1 MDAHENKRDLF
12 YSKHELESI
21 KHRNARQA
29 KSMISSNMTI
39 DQFATMEVMD
49 TSIFLGLESCLSQSI
64 YHEIFERRKA
74 RSQAVLCEHN
84 RQLSFGIN
92 DPYMLAKIS
101 EVESA
106 WARKRARIIGL
117 LHFDD

>member
-1 MDAHENKRDLF
+1 VDAHENKRDLF

-39 DQFATMEVMD
+39 DQFATIKVMD

-64 YHEIFERRKA
+64 
-74 RSQAVLCEHN
+74 S
-84 RQLSFGIN
+84 
-92 DPYMLAKIS
+92 
-101 EVESA
+101 
-106 WARKRARIIGL
+106 
-117 LHFDD
+117 